1 MGVLFRLVELLLLAL
16 PLIGLIAAGIRA
28 ISAMNRRAGEIT
40 DRSASDDNAGVAAR
54 PSSSGNPAAHWQA
67 IKRALDAHDKT
78 DARWLEYE
86 LDATRLL
93 DFPVMTDMRDP
104 LTTGFH
110 RAKLRADLHRPVRA
124 EDLFDD
130 RDAAREYLDAVEDY
144 VTAFNAAEAE
154 ATRRR
159 SSDFSK
165 EERQRL
171 ARAQSLL
178 RIAADTA
185 ATTQERQRA
194 YQLARAELDGLI
206 VLPDNTRTS
215 IERGILGE
223 IDR

>member
-1 MGVLFRLVELLLLAL
+1 VGVLFRLVELLLLAL

-28 ISAMNRRAGEIT
+28 ISAMNRRRWE
-40 DRSASDDNAGVAAR
+40 NADSPDAISGAPTRAPAA
-54 PSSSGNPAAHWQA
+54 GNPAAHWQA
-67 IKRALDAHDKT
+67 IKRALEAHEKT

-104 LTTGFH
+104 LTTRFH
-110 RAKLRADLHRPVRA
+110 RAKLRADLHRPLRA

-130 RDAAREYLDAVEDY
+130 REAAREYLDAVEDY

-165 EERQRL
+165 QERQRL

-185 ATTQERQRA
+185 ATTQERQHA

-206 VLPDNTRTS
+206 VLPDNTRSS

>member
-16 PLIGLIAAGIRA
+16 PLIGLIAAGIKM
-28 ISAMNRRAGEIT
+28 ISGMSRRAEKTADSSDGGAGAPPARE
-40 DRSASDDNAGVAAR
+40 SAV
-54 PSSSGNPAAHWQA
+54 GNPAAHWQA
-67 IKRALDAHDKT
+67 IKRALDAHEKT

-104 LTTGFH
+104 LTTRFH
-110 RAKLRADLHRPVRA
+110 RAKLRADLHRPLRA
-124 EDLFDD
+124 EDLLDD

-144 VTAFNAAEAE
+144 VTAFNAAESE
-154 ATRRR
+154 AKRRR
-159 SSDFSK
+159 GSDFSP

-178 RIAADTA
+178 RIAADAA
-185 ATTQERQRA
+185 ATTQERQHA
-194 YQLARAELDGLI
+194 YHLARTELDGLI
-206 VLPDNTRTS
+206 VLPDNTRAS

>member
-16 PLIGLIAAGIRA
+16 PLIGLVAAGLRA
-28 ISAMNRRAGEIT
+28 ISAFSRRAQEPADGP
-40 DRSASDDNAGVAAR
+40 ASDEN
-54 PSSSGNPAAHWQA
+54 SGAAAHPIPAKNHVTQWQA
-67 IKRALDAHDKT
+67 VRRALDAHEKT
-78 DARWLEYE
+78 DGRWLEYE

-93 DFPVMTDMRDP
+93 DFPVMTDMREP
-104 LTTGFH
+104 LTTRFH
-110 RAKLRADLHRPVRA
+110 RAKLRADLHKPLRA

-130 RDAAREYLDAVEDY
+130 RDAAREYLEAVEDY

-154 ATRRR
+154 AMRRR

-194 YQLARAELDGLI
+194 YQLARSELDGLI

>member
-16 PLIGLIAAGIRA
+16 PLIGLIAAGVRA
-28 ISAMNRRAGEIT
+28 ISAMNRRSQTAAVPEQDEGT
-40 DRSASDDNAGVAAR
+40 AAR
-54 PSSSGNPAAHWQA
+54 ASSAANPAAHWQA

-104 LTTGFH
+104 LTTRFH
-110 RAKLRADLHRPVRA
+110 RAKLRADLHRPLRA

-130 RDAAREYLDAVEDY
+130 RDAAREYFDAVEDY

-154 ATRRR
+154 ALRRR

-171 ARAQSLL
+171 ARAQNLL

-185 ATTQERQRA
+185 ATTQERQHA

-206 VLPDNTRTS
+206 VLPDNTRTT